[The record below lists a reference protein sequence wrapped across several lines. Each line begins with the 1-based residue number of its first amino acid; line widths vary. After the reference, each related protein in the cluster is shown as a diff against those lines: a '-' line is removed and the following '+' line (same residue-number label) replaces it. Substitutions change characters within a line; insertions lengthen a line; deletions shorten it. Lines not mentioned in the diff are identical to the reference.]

1 MEYDFVALPDR
12 KPLTWPGGKRLAV
25 IITINLEYWLLTR
38 DQTAPLYP
46 GGPASIPFPT
56 PGNVP
61 DYVNWTWRE
70 YGQRV
75 GVWRVIDALDK
86 AGVPAS
92 CTMNAKM
99 ALERRRIID
108 AVNER
113 GWELVPHNWAQND
126 ILTDYA
132 DDPAKEREVIGNT
145 LRVYEET
152 VGRPARGWLSS
163 SLRPTAETVDILAEN
178 GLLFFCDF
186 LNDDQPYIIR
196 TNSGP
201 MVAVPYSNDIN
212 DFNMFARGGMT
223 LDQGLAALRE
233 NFDVLYEEGAESM
246 RLLNFGLHPHV
257 IGMPYRIRALSQF
270 LEYVTSYED
279 VWFPTREEIAAW
291 YLANHEDH
299 IEGQLG

>member
-1 MEYDFVALPDR
+1 MEYDFSALPDR
-12 KPLTWPGGKRLAV
+12 ENLTWPGGKRLAV
-25 IITINLEYWLLTR
+25 IITINLEYWWLTR

-46 GGPASIPFPT
+46 GGPASIPFPL

-92 CTMNAKM
+92 CTMNAMM
-99 ALERRRIID
+99 AVERRRVID

-126 ILTDYA
+126 ILTAYA
-132 DDPAKEREVIGNT
+132 HEPEKEREVIR
-145 LRVYEET
+145 RVLDVYQET

-163 SLRPTAETVDILAEN
+163 SLRPTAETPEILAEN
-178 GLLFFCDF
+178 GLSFFCDF
-186 LNDDQPYIIR
+186 LNDDQPYLIR
-196 TNSGP
+196 TAAKP
-201 MVAVPYSNDIN
+201 LVAVPYSNDIN

-223 LDQGLAALRE
+223 LDQGLAALHE
-233 NFDVLYEEGAESM
+233 QFDVLYEEGAESM
-246 RLLNFGLHPHV
+246 RLFNLGLHPHV
-257 IGMPYRIRALSQF
+257 IGQPYRIRALSRF
-270 LEYVTSYED
+270 LEYVTGFD
-279 VWFPTREEIAAW
+279 GVWFPKREEIADW
-291 YLANHEDH
+291 YLENHAAH
-299 IEGQLG
+299 FGGQA